1 MRTRYVKSPS
11 EIQRLEEINASPA
24 FLRSTSLNV
33 TFLSDPD
40 VIREL
45 LPPPLEPAV
54 APRVSISVYEFAES
68 NCVGP
73 FNGASV
79 NISCEFNR
87 EGGLYCLTMP
97 MSTDTAVIFG
107 RELYAEPKK
116 LARCSVERNDRFVRG
131 IVERHGVTYI
141 EITGL
146 FDEPLADIQRE
157 TVSQHYYFKYLPD
170 AAGRGLT
177 FDPQLVR
184 VTHRGRTHQL
194 TRGAGTI
201 VLRES
206 PHDPVI
212 DIPVLEVESATFSH
226 GETHTSAKVVA
237 TVPAATFLPW
247 AFGKQDDLAVFA
259 GPTSFN
265 HGTAALS
272 S

>member
-11 EIQRLEEINASPA
+11 EIQRLEEVNASPA
-24 FLRSTSLNV
+24 FLRSTSLSV
-33 TFLSDPD
+33 TFLSDPE

-45 LPPPLEPAV
+45 LPPPLQSAA

-73 FNGASV
+73 FSGASV
-79 NISCEFNR
+79 NLACQY
-87 EGGLYCLTMP
+87 EGAEGLYCLTMP

-116 LARCSVERNDRFVRG
+116 LATCTVDRNGRVVRG
-131 IVERHGVTYI
+131 TVERHGVTYI
-141 EITGL
+141 DITGV
-146 FDEPLADIQRE
+146 FDEPLADSQRE
-157 TVSQHYYFKYLPD
+157 TTSQHYYFKYLPD
-170 AAGRGLT
+170 ASGRGLA

-184 VTHRGRTHQL
+184 VTHRSRTQQL
-194 TRGAGTI
+194 TRGSGTV

-212 DIPVLEVESATFSH
+212 DIPVLEVDGATFSH
-226 GETHTSAKVVA
+226 GETHTSGEVVA

-247 AFGKQDDLAVFA
+247 AFAKHDDLAVFA
-259 GPTSFN
+259 VPRVPA
-265 HGTAALS
+265 TAS
-272 S
+272 RP